1 MSDANDGFE
10 RLREA
15 GVIGSG
21 PETEAYR
28 EVFAGLT
35 EAETQLII
43 RLDHRMLSLLPEVEP
58 HSTPAVGAG
67 LF

>member
-1 MSDANDGFE
+1 MNDAKNGFE
-10 RLREA
+10 RLLEA

-28 EVFAGLT
+28 EVFAELT
-35 EAETQLII
+35 EAETELII
-43 RLDHRMLSLLPEVEP
+43 RLDQRMLSLLPEVES
-58 HSTPAVGAG
+58 HSTPATGAG

>member
-1 MSDANDGFE
+1 MSVAKDGFE

-15 GVIGSG
+15 DVIGSG

-28 EVFAGLT
+28 GVFADLT
-35 EAETQLII
+35 EAETELII
-43 RLDHRMLSLLPEVEP
+43 RLDQRMLSLLPEVET
-58 HSTPAVGAG
+58 HSAPTAGAG